1 VKTGV
6 NRNILGATYELD
18 PPENALMKPPGG
30 HDALWGAFIFWSSI
44 NPNKSNRKGGG
55 EVW

>member
-1 VKTGV
+1 MKTGV